1 MAIDPKMQQ
10 QIAKVAIAIVTL
22 AMMGYGFTEDQMA
35 PIVGG
40 LGFLFTG
47 VFAYYTQSPKK
58 E

>member
-1 MAIDPKMQQ
+1 
-10 QIAKVAIAIVTL
+10 
-22 AMMGYGFTEDQMA
+22 MMGYGFTEDQMA